1 MGYLLRVTPPAAIA
15 DLASKFDHKLFNTIQ
30 VLLDMEGES
39 EENII
44 RLKQALKPLRHGGFG
59 LTSAVHT
66 SPIAYLSSVASAAAV
81 PVFSEFAS
89 AQSQLPNDCPLYQ
102 HLSQCIQMITH
113 NTPSSRN
120 LLPRNAASFFT
131 HFTSAQTSTLQHDLN
146 TRAADNQF
154 NKALDEAVQNN
165 NLIELAR
172 LLCTSSP
179 HASDWKEAIPTNK
192 DTTLTN
198 TQYQIAARL
207 NLGIP
212 MRSQCPDCH
221 GCHVKN
227 ALKNDPYHYLSCP
240 AHRRRE
246 ITFRHNLVLQVVHRY
261 INYVGGVAVK
271 EPHDLHDAD
280 GRRPDLQ
287 LILRDLHALCDVRIS
302 HPLCPTHVSSAATQQ
317 LAVAMLGER
326 IKTNKYKST
335 AEQHEAK
342 FIPFVMESTGGIG
355 PESAKLLDQ
364 IILASRD
371 HNTLW
376 PHEVVSQELRGAV
389 AVAVQKGN
397 AMTMIAGR
405 NLAIGRAAA
414 CPAA

>member
-1 MGYLLRVTPPAAIA
+1 MSL
-15 DLASKFDHKLFNTIQ
+15 H
-30 VLLDMEGES
+30 
-39 EENII
+39 
-44 RLKQALKPLRHGGFG
+44 
-59 LTSAVHT
+59 
-66 SPIAYLSSVASAAAV
+66 
-81 PVFSEFAS
+81 
-89 AQSQLPNDCPLYQ
+89 
-102 HLSQCIQMITH
+102 
-113 NTPSSRN
+113 
-120 LLPRNAASFFT
+120 LLPRDAISFFT

-146 TRAADNQF
+146 ARAADNQF
-154 NKALDEAVQNN
+154 DKAVDEAIEKK
-165 NLIELAR
+165 NLVELAR
-172 LLCTSSP
+172 LFCTSAP
-179 HASDWKEAIPTNK
+179 HASDWKEAVPSNK

-212 MRSQCPDCH
+212 MRGHSAGDCH
-221 GCHVKN
+221 GCGVKD
-227 ALKNDPYHYLSCP
+227 AVKNDPYHYLSCTT
-240 AHRRRE
+240 HKRRE
-246 ITFRHNLVLQVVHRY
+246 ITVRHNLVLQVIHRY
-261 INYVGGVAVK
+261 VNYVGGVAVK

-302 HPLCPTHVSSAATQQ
+302 HPLCPTHVSSAATTQ
-317 LAVAMLGER
+317 LAVAKQGEK

-355 PESAKLLDQ
+355 PSSAKLLDE